1 MSSDSS
7 KGEIPKASPRLKA
20 RVTGAVYLLYFLTA
34 VSAVLLVGRGQSTYG
49 FAASFISIAFYGTLT
64 VLFYYL
70 FRPVNSILSLL
81 AAIIGLAGCLI
92 TVLNLFHLAA
102 QISPLVFFGPYCLL
116 LGYLI
121 LRSTF
126 LPRILG
132 ALMVL
137 AGLGWLTFL
146 IMPPTSRASGYIEAL
161 GIVAEGLLMLWLLV
175 LGVNPE
181 RWSEQAAESGRAR
194 TNLP

>member
-1 MSSDSS
+1 MNADLSR
-7 KGEIPKASPRLKA
+7 GGIALASPRFKA
-20 RVTGAVYLLYFLTA
+20 RFTGGVYLLYFLTA
-34 VSAVLLVGRGQSTYG
+34 IFAEFLVNHGHGTYGLALNLVSAALY
-49 FAASFISIAFYGTLT
+49 AALT

-70 FRPVNSILSLL
+70 FKLVHASVSLI
-81 AAIIGLAGCLI
+81 AAVVSLAGCLI
-92 TVLNLFHLAA
+92 TVLNLFHLAT
-102 QISPLVFFGPYCLL
+102 QISPLVFFGPYCLM

-146 IMPPTSRASGYIEAL
+146 MLAPTSHLIPYLEGL
-161 GIVAEGLLMLWLLV
+161 GILGEGLLMLWLLIF
-175 LGVNPE
+175 GVNPQ
-181 RWSEQAAESGRAR
+181 RWREQAGELGR
-194 TNLP
+194 